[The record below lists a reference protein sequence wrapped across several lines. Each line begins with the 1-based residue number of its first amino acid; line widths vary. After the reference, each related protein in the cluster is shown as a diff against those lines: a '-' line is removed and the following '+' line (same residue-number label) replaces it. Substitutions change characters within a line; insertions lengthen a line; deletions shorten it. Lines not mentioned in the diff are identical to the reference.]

1 MFQLKVRSYGICPS
15 LPGLFHLHNSN
26 EDKCAGG
33 AAQVLWMSLTEGICP
48 TPESQ
53 EKNFIKEG
61 VTQLSSKNDW
71 TAPAR
76 KAMGVSR
83 ETNSMGKGPELWGNV
98 KKTFGFWNREWRKS
112 DMKFSL
118 VR

>member
-1 MFQLKVRSYGICPS
+1 
-15 LPGLFHLHNSN
+15 
-26 EDKCAGG
+26 
-33 AAQVLWMSLTEGICP
+33 MSLTEGICP

-83 ETNSMGKGPELWGNV
+83 ETNSMGKGPEL
-98 KKTFGFWNREWRKS
+98 
-112 DMKFSL
+112 
-118 VR
+118 